1 MAQTK
6 IKKRGGR
13 PNNRAHLLAVANT
26 LFMKSGFRDVSVDKI
41 SETASVT
48 KQTLYYHFANKEQLV
63 VEVLEERIDDIEAS
77 LAAAINAHTAPR
89 DRLKAIF
96 DWHTAWFNQ
105 PDFTGCMFSRA
116 ASEYKGE
123 QRDIAELVEL
133 QKLELRRAIRALVE
147 ACGVSTARTETVARS
162 FLCLLD
168 GAVIS
173 AQVLGERDAAD
184 NAWLMAETVLTVE
197 VRRHIDS
204 GPSSAR

>member
-1 MAQTK
+1 
-6 IKKRGGR
+6 
-13 PNNRAHLLAVANT
+13 
-26 LFMKSGFRDVSVDKI
+26 
-41 SETASVT
+41 
-48 KQTLYYHFANKEQLV
+48 
-63 VEVLEERIDDIEAS
+63 LEERIDDIEAS

-105 PDFTGCMFSRA
+105 PDFAGCMFSRA

-147 ACGVSTARTETVARS
+147 ACGVPAARTDTIARS

-173 AQVLGERDAAD
+173 AQILGERDAAD
-184 NAWLMAETVLTVE
+184 NAWLTAETVLAVE
-197 VRRHIDS
+197 AGRPMD
-204 GPSSAR
+204 PASS